1 MESRNAFVSS
11 SVADECSVIIGHASP
26 AYLYGL
32 EAIIDAI
39 PGLHVTASARTRS
52 ELLTH
57 CAAMRSGIVM
67 VDAELGEAQIDS
79 QVRDLMTAAPNIR
92 VMLMLATPLPVNVR
106 VAIETGALG
115 VVAQHDDVQVLRT
128 AMQALTLRRRFISP
142 LAAEQLAIAFT
153 STPLTMRELGV
164 LVRLSQGKCNKE
176 IARDLAIAYGTVK
189 SHLHAIMSKLDVSTR
204 TEALVKASDLGILR
218 L

>member
-115 VVAQHDDVQVLRT
+115 EDCHAGAHAPAALHLSAGGRT
-128 AMQALTLRRRFISP
+128 ACDSVHVYATHDARVGRPRQAVAGKMQ
-142 LAAEQLAIAFT
+142 
-153 STPLTMRELGV
+153 
-164 LVRLSQGKCNKE
+164 
-176 IARDLAIAYGTVK
+176 
-189 SHLHAIMSKLDVSTR
+189 
-204 TEALVKASDLGILR
+204 
-218 L
+218 